1 MNLSQ
6 DLKQIELTVAKLIA
20 KSWSDVRFQTRLI
33 NNTAEVLREAGL
45 AIEAIVKVDKAAA
58 PGLQLAINGGYEIVL
73 SAAPS
78 HVADEQLNS
87 LKGTTPF
94 TICGTCG
101 SCYVEL

>member
-1 MNLSQ
+1 MNLSMNLSQ

-45 AIEAIVKVDKAAA
+45 AIEAVVKVDEAAA
-58 PGLQLAINGGYEIVL
+58 PGLQLAANGSYEIVL

-78 HVADEQLNS
+78 HIADEHLNS
-87 LKGTTPF
+87 LKDNTPF
-94 TICGTCG
+94 TFCCG
-101 SCYVEL
+101 CYCW